1 MHFHDF
7 LDVIVKYI
15 YLETCEYSQLLTWS
29 TFTHYQKGC
38 CGPKKETPP
47 PCEPCV
53 PCGQKSDSS
62 APVPKSVTSTVKS
75 PKQPKALV
83 TEGGLQ
89 QHPINEDLSHQLS
102 QPPHVEHQEEP
113 SLSSIPRPMM
123 LAGSTPIRDPA
134 PVKPEHKVGT
144 TRRHYN
150 TLRQVIFF
158 GTTKE

>member
-1 MHFHDF
+1 MQLHDF
-7 LDVIVKYI
+7 LDVIVNYI
-15 YLETCEYSQLLTWS
+15 YLTTCKYSQLLTWS

-47 PCEPCV
+47 PCDPCV

-62 APVPKSVTSTVKS
+62 APVPKTVKT

-83 TEGGLQ
+83 TENG
-89 QHPINEDLSHQLS
+89 INEDISKQLAQS
-102 QPPHVEHQEEP
+102 PNVEHQEEP

-123 LAGSTPIRDPA
+123 LAGATPIRDPA

-150 TLRQVIFF
+150 TVRQLIFF
-158 GTTKE
+158 GYRFS